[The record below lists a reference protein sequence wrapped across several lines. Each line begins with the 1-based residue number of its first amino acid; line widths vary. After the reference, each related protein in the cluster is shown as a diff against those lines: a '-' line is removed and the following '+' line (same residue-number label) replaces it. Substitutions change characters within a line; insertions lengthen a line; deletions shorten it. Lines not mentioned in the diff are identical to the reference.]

1 MLRIKNC
8 TLQINKMGSAWCLW
22 CRIMRKK
29 WNNYS
34 LLVQWSQSQTF
45 YRYVQPTWSN
55 LHNFKLF
62 CCVQQISSNVHSL
75 KRFHYVQQT
84 SSNVYGLKRFSY
96 VQQTSLNIH
105 SLERFRYVQQTSSQ
119 GVYPSVSK
127 WASVEGPWVSHFT
140 ENLFIVSQNSTFE

>member
-1 MLRIKNC
+1 MYSS
-8 TLQINKMGSAWCLW
+8 NKQNGFCMGFMMSHHEEKMEQLFSLGSM
-22 CRIMRKK
+22 ITIS
-29 WNNYS
+29 NILS
-34 LLVQWSQSQTF
+34 LL
-45 YRYVQPTWSN
+45 QPTWSN
-55 LHNFKLF
+55 LHNFKRF
-62 CCVQQISSNVHSL
+62 CCVQQISLNVHSL

-105 SLERFRYVQQTSSQ
+105 GLERFRYVQQTSSQ

>member
-1 MLRIKNC
+1 
-8 TLQINKMGSAWCLW
+8 
-22 CRIMRKK
+22 MRKK

-55 LHNFKLF
+55 LHNFKRF
-62 CCVQQISSNVHSL
+62 CRVQQISSNVHSL

-119 GVYPSVSK
+119 GLSLSVSFK
-127 WASVEGPWVSHFT
+127 VGIRRRTVGVAFHREFVYCFPKFYIRINAVD
-140 ENLFIVSQNSTFE
+140 NSFQKRR